1 MSVRE
6 MAVEAARTAR
16 AMRPLYAGPERRA
29 LGAARDPALDEFFQQ
44 QRADLL
50 RRVKEDAR
58 ALRAVREQA
67 LVDAANSLLGG
78 AVAKVSTWRQAAD
91 RLGPRATK
99 AIMESFK

>member
-16 AMRPLYAGPERRA
+16 AMRELYAGPDRRA
-29 LGAARDPALDEFFQQ
+29 PGRDHSLDAIFQQ
-44 QRADLL
+44 QRAELL

-78 AVAKVSTWRQAAD
+78 AVSKVSTWRQAAD

-99 AIMESFK
+99 MIMESFK